1 MLKKASLFLFL
12 VSLSGLSFSMETPAD
27 KWKRLSINPDNK
39 TNSQLMDEREQVKLA
54 RLRAR
59 VARFGLK
66 VYVEE
71 RDYALE
77 AQEYKSPRRS
87 SN

>member
-1 MLKKASLFLFL
+1 
-12 VSLSGLSFSMETPAD
+12 METPAD

-59 VARFGLK
+59 VASFGLK

-71 RDYALE
+71 RDYAL
-77 AQEYKSPRRS
+77 
-87 SN
+87 